1 MKTQING
8 KIRVYGSED
17 LVLFKM
23 SVLPKAIYKSN
34 AILIKIPMPFFI
46 EVEKNNPKI
55 HMKLQKTPNV
65 VGNFVFYYKGM
76 LPIRLSYK

>member
-8 KIRVYGSED
+8 KICVYGSED

-65 VGNFVFYYKGM
+65 IGNFVFYYKGT
-76 LPIRLSYK
+76 LPIRLL

>member
-1 MKTQING
+1 
-8 KIRVYGSED
+8 
-17 LVLFKM
+17 M
-23 SVLPKAIYKSN
+23 SVLPKGIYKSN

-76 LPIRLSYK
+76 LPIRLSYKWRPFFENVASQLMSIKLKHLC